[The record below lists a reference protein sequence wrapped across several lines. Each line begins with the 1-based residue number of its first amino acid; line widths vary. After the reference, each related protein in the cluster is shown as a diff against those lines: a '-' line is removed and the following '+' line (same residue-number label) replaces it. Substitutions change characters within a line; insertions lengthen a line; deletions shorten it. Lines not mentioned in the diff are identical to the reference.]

1 MTPLRLLLPA
11 LAALAATA
19 QAGEPAKHGKGNA
32 ALIKR
37 GEYIVNMMGC
47 QDCHTPWKMG
57 PKGPEPDV
65 TRHLSGH
72 PADMKMPP
80 APALQMPW
88 MAAASAT
95 MTAWSGPWGVSFTAN
110 LTPDPETGLGKW
122 TEQMFIDAIR
132 TGRHQGKGRP
142 ILPPMPQPALKNA
155 TDADLK
161 AIFAYLRSIKPIVN
175 KVPEPIEPPA
185 APKP

>member
-1 MTPLRLLLPA
+1 MTPTRSLLLGVSA
-11 LAALAATA
+11 LAAAATA
-19 QAGEPAKHGKGNA
+19 AAGAPAKTSQVQ
-32 ALIKR
+32 IKR

-47 QDCHTPWKMG
+47 SDCHTPWKMG
-57 PKGPEPDV
+57 PKGPEPD
-65 TRHLSGH
+65 TSLHLSGH
-72 PADMKMPP
+72 PAGMKMPP
-80 APALQMPW
+80 APQLAMPW

-95 MTAWSGPWGVSFTAN
+95 MTGWSGPWGVSYAAN

-122 TEQMFIDAIR
+122 TEQMFLDAIR

-175 KVPEPIEPPA
+175 KVPEPIEPTAPA
-185 APKP
+185 H